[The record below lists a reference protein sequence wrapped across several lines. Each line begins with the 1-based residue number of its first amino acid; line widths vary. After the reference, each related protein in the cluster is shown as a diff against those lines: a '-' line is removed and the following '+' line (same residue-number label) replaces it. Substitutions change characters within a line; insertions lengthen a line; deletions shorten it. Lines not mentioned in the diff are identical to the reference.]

1 MSHPVST
8 DFLDREIYIY
18 ERVVKIS
25 IVSSGDITNKVY
37 QILKYTLPKK
47 LKFRQCDQGKS
58 ADASDFNQ
66 IY

>member
-18 ERVVKIS
+18 ERVVKMS
-25 IVSSGDITNKVY
+25 TLSSSDITNKVY

-47 LKFRQCDQGKS
+47 IKFGKCDQGKS
-58 ADASDFNQ
+58 AVASDFNH